1 MDRRNIL
8 FHIFNKIPSQGIIH
22 FFGPPGGGI
31 NTLMLQIIVYSAEN
45 NRVIYIDNERLFSAK
60 RLKQIARDPQIL
72 EKVVIFPCSSTSEQL
87 EIVDDIE
94 VLGFTEKPNIQIIIS
109 DIFRYRHYTEE
120 GLQDLEILTHTLAR
134 LRELSK
140 KIKKPVIISNQVRGS
155 GQRPYLER
163 VIRKYAQYHIHLDLT
178 QLIFVDSGL
187 YFDLQKTERGFK
199 ILNSIATTQN
209 RS

>member
-140 KIKKPVIISNQVRGS
+140 KNKKTGYYLKS
-155 GQRPYLER
+155 GT
-163 VIRKYAQYHIHLDLT
+163 RKWSAPLFGACYSKVCPIPHSFRFNTTHIC
-178 QLIFVDSGL
+178 
-187 YFDLQKTERGFK
+187 
-199 ILNSIATTQN
+199 
-209 RS
+209 